1 MNHLTPGAFTIL
13 ETRMMILSNNLL
25 MNLTGIELFS
35 NKHVKRKAL
44 TFKALQDAEVL
55 HVSLVPNFNSQQSF
69 CLQLYL
75 VKTVGVLVH

>member
-1 MNHLTPGAFTIL
+1 MHHLTPGAFTIL
-13 ETRMMILSNNLL
+13 ETRMVILSDNLL

-35 NKHVKRKAL
+35 NKHSNRKAL

-75 VKTVGVLVH
+75 VKPVGVLVH